1 MHSHGVVLM
10 FNRAARCN
18 ADLNESELLSR
29 VRSTAIAKG
38 CNQAKK
44 AMVEAY
50 AKDLLAT
57 GFYTPNKIIDRAR
70 EYAIRLAN
78 NHGPHGPRAA

>member
-1 MHSHGVVLM
+1 MGAVLK
-10 FNRAARCN
+10 FDRAARCN
-18 ADLNESELLSR
+18 SDLNESELLSR

-44 AMVEAY
+44 AQVESY
-50 AKDLLAT
+50 AKELIAT
-57 GFYTPNKIIDRAR
+57 GFYTPHKIIERAR
-70 EYAIRLAN
+70 EFAIRLAN